1 MSDIALTVIDGRITT
16 TSTQIAEHFGKRHDR
31 VLRAIDNLECSP
43 EFRLPN
49 FGETVESRANPSG
62 GAPIQSRAFT
72 LTRDGFVFLCM
83 GFTGREAAQWKEKY
97 IAAFNAMEAELHAAP
112 KVGAGGTARK
122 GRRQIALRERLTP
135 NLKQRINRKTHE
147 IALRQYDTIHAFIT
161 RWADDNLACG
171 ASEADCES
179 YIETAGE
186 LADGTVLINIRD
198 AQELVTAA
206 ANAIDAAGSAMAAIK
221 RIEQR
226 SGHQFYYRGGRSP
239 HTAPDFHAH
248 DRLVEEVI
256 DRIAGTNQGK

>member
-31 VLRAIDNLECSP
+31 VLRAIDNLDCSP
-43 EFRLPN
+43 EFALTN
-49 FGETVESRANPSG
+49 FGEGYYTLPETGDQQHRH
-62 GAPIQSRAFT
+62 FT

-256 DRIAGTNQGK
+256 DRIAGINQGK